1 MYLKLITNITK
12 SKIIKDKKGIF
23 ASNKLISVKN
33 RFVFITTLMCFF
45 ILSLTSC
52 SSKQDLLYFNQSAP
66 VSNEEFIWSEIFIQ
80 TNDIVSVKITTDVPE
95 LSLVY
100 NISKSQQDN
109 IQGGNAQLQGYLV
122 ANDGTINIPVLGVQK
137 IAGLTLIQAE
147 KQIQKSLVEGGFLK
161 NPVVICRLLNAKFT
175 VLGEVN
181 NPGTYTFYE
190 NSLTLLQALGL
201 SGDLTINGVR
211 KKIMIIRTE
220 NGKQTYSTIDL
231 TKSDWFK
238 SPFYFVKPNDVI
250 IVDPNTA
257 KVKSAGIINNPGNFI
272 SILSVILTSIILI
285 RNL

>member
-1 MYLKLITNITK
+1 MKTEFFFQK
-12 SKIIKDKKGIF
+12 
-23 ASNKLISVKN
+23 V
-33 RFVFITTLMCFF
+33 FVSFIVLLF
-45 ILSLTSC
+45 TSC
-52 SSKQDLLYFNQSAP
+52 ATKKDMVYFNQSLP
-66 VSNEEFIWSEIFIQ
+66 ENNSQFQWSQIYIQ
-80 TNDIVSVKITTDVPE
+80 SNDIINVRITADVPD
-95 LSLVY
+95 LAVPY
-100 NISKSQQDN
+100 NIVASQQN
-109 IQGGNAQLQGYLV
+109 IGQAGNLQLQGYLV
-122 ANDGTINIPVLGVQK
+122 ANDGTINIPILGIQK
-137 IAGLTLIQAE
+137 VSGLTLEQAE
-147 KQIQKSLVEGGFLK
+147 KQIQSSLIEKGYLK
-161 NPVVICRLLNAKFT
+161 KPVVICRILNAKFT

-220 NGKQTYSTIDL
+220 NGKQTYGTIDL

>member
-1 MYLKLITNITK
+1 MKTEFFFQK
-12 SKIIKDKKGIF
+12 
-23 ASNKLISVKN
+23 V
-33 RFVFITTLMCFF
+33 FVSFIVLLF
-45 ILSLTSC
+45 TSC
-52 SSKQDLLYFNQSAP
+52 ATKKDMVYFNQSLP
-66 VSNEEFIWSEIFIQ
+66 ENNSQFQWSQIYIQ
-80 TNDIVSVKITTDVPE
+80 SNDIINVRITADVPD
-95 LSLVY
+95 LAVPY
-100 NISKSQQDN
+100 NIVASQQN
-109 IQGGNAQLQGYLV
+109 IGQAANLQLQGYLV
-122 ANDGTINIPVLGVQK
+122 ANDGTINIPILGIQK
-137 IAGLTLIQAE
+137 VSGLTLEQAE
-147 KQIQKSLVEGGFLK
+147 KQIQSSLIEKGYLK
-161 NPVVICRLLNAKFT
+161 KPVVICRILNAKFT

-220 NGKQTYSTIDL
+220 NGKQTYGTIDL